1 MTKQIK
7 AEGSIRVEGESHGI
21 AAGVDIYFVFDGD
34 WSNLYEDFP
43 ESEEEARHWF
53 VLEVDKLLKQ
63 AHNEARESQAP
74 ADGQASTEDR
84 GE

>member
-1 MTKQIK
+1 VSKEVR
-7 AEGSIRVEGESHGI
+7 AEGSIRVEGERHGI
-21 AAGVDIYFVFDGD
+21 PAGVDLYFVFDGD

-63 AHNEARESQAP
+63 AHNEAREDEQTAGPS
-74 ADGQASTEDR
+74 DTSDR
-84 GE
+84 GAQ